1 MGANPVDLGAV
12 NAMGA
17 QFKYNVF
24 DKPAKAFMR
33 LATAK
38 RVPKSNI
45 PPRPTTA
52 PTNMRPGLPSG
63 TPKPAGAPRTAR
75 PHGMQPKTPI
85 SGNPAVAALPAG
97 GQPTTTYAMAPKR
110 AALTA
115 APRRVLTTPYSPPP
129 RTFAMGGGST
139 GGSVAHV
146 QNQSQFANVAPR
158 ANDPFPTHQHPEG
171 SSNLKLQNL
180 TADQPRQNEFT
191 VGSRNAK
198 PGGIAARGS
207 QLEAWAISKQK
218 ATQAR
223 QESRKAGGRDRN
235 LSAAAKA
242 AENFANQPL
251 KNFAP
256 PTQSTSPAPEQ
267 SSKKKPTAS
276 ERMFFHR
283 PELS

>member
-1 MGANPVDLGAV
+1 MGATPVNLGAV

-17 QFKYNVF
+17 QFKHNIF
-24 DKPAKAFMR
+24 DKPTKAFMR
-33 LATAK
+33 LATSK
-38 RVPKSNI
+38 RVSASNV

-52 PTNMRPGLPSG
+52 PTNQRPGLPSG
-63 TPKPAGAPRTAR
+63 TPKPTGAPRTAR
-75 PHGMQPKTPI
+75 PHGMQPKTPL

-97 GQPTTTYAMAPKR
+97 GQPRNTYAMSPKR
-110 AALTA
+110 PALPGGAYNRPALTGP
-115 APRRVLTTPYSPPP
+115 APRV
-129 RTFAMGGGST
+129 FAMGSGGS
-139 GGSVAHV
+139 SVTHV
-146 QNQSQFANVAPR
+146 QNSSQFANVTPR
-158 ANDPFPTHQHPEG
+158 DNSPFPTHQHPEG

-223 QESRKAGGRDRN
+223 QESRKAGGRDKA
-235 LSAAAKA
+235 LSTAAKA

-256 PTQSTSPAPEQ
+256 
-267 SSKKKPTAS
+267 
-276 ERMFFHR
+276 
-283 PELS
+283 

>member
-1 MGANPVDLGAV
+1 MGATPHDLGAV
-12 NAMGA
+12 TAMGA
-17 QFKYNVF
+17 QFKYNAF

-38 RVPKSNI
+38 RLPKSNI

-63 TPKPAGAPRTAR
+63 TPMPSGAPRTAR
-75 PHGMQPKTPI
+75 PHGMQPKTPLG
-85 SGNPAVAALPAG
+85 GNPAVAALPAG

-115 APRRVLTTPYSPPP
+115 APRRVLTTPYTPPP
-129 RTFAMGGGST
+129 RTFAMGGASS
-139 GGSVAHV
+139 GGSPNV
-146 QNQSQFANVAPR
+146 QNSTQFANVTPK
-158 ANDPFPTHQHPEG
+158 ANDPYPTHQHPEG

-223 QESRKAGGRDRN
+223 QASRQAGGRDRN
-235 LSAAAKA
+235 LSAAAKT

-256 PTQSTSPAPEQ
+256 
-267 SSKKKPTAS
+267 
-276 ERMFFHR
+276 
-283 PELS
+283 